1 MNMSTRKRGFIEI
14 VGDILNSLNHNSLK
28 KSHIASNCN
37 LDPRAVTKYLNL
49 IIKMKLVKK
58 SQDSPHFKLTKK
70 GISFLTQYNNLAG
83 LLENG
88 IENKDMILEN

>member
-1 MNMSTRKRGFIEI
+1 MVTRKRGFIEI
-14 VGDILNSLNHNSLK
+14 VGDILNVLNKNSLK

-37 LDPRAVTKYLNL
+37 LDLRAVTKYLNL

-58 SQDSPHFKLTKK
+58 SKDSPHFKLTKK
-70 GISFLTQYNNLAG
+70 GFSYLTQYNNLAK

-88 IENKDMILEN
+88 IENKEMIFANQ

>member
-1 MNMSTRKRGFIEI
+1 MSTRKRGFIEI
-14 VGDILNSLNHNSLK
+14 VGDILNVLNKNSLK

-37 LDPRAVTKYLNL
+37 LDLRAVTKYLNL

-58 SQDSPHFKLTKK
+58 SKDSPHFKLTNK
-70 GISFLTQYNNLAG
+70 GFSYLTQYNNLAK

-88 IENKDMILEN
+88 IENKDMIFENQ

>member
-1 MNMSTRKRGFIEI
+1 MSTRKRGFIEI
-14 VGDILNSLNHNSLK
+14 VGDILNVLNKNSLK

-37 LDPRAVTKYLNL
+37 LDLRAATKYLNL

-58 SQDSPHFKLTKK
+58 SIDSPHFKLTKK
-70 GISFLTQYNNLAG
+70 GFSYLTQYNNLAK

-88 IENKDMILEN
+88 IENENMILENQ

>member
-1 MNMSTRKRGFIEI
+1 MSTRKRGFIEI
-14 VGDILNSLNHNSLK
+14 VGDILNTLNNNSLK

-58 SQDSPHFKLTKK
+58 SKDSPHFKLTTK
-70 GISFLTQYNNLAG
+70 GSSFLTQYNNLAV

-88 IENKDMILEN
+88 IDNKNIIYESQ

>member
-1 MNMSTRKRGFIEI
+1 MSTRKRGFIEI
-14 VGDILNSLNHNSLK
+14 VGDILNVLNKNSLK

-37 LDPRAVTKYLNL
+37 LDLRAVTKYLNL

-58 SQDSPHFKLTKK
+58 SIDSPHFKLTKK
-70 GISFLTQYNNLAG
+70 GFSYLTQYNNLAK

-88 IENKDMILEN
+88 IENKDMIFENQ